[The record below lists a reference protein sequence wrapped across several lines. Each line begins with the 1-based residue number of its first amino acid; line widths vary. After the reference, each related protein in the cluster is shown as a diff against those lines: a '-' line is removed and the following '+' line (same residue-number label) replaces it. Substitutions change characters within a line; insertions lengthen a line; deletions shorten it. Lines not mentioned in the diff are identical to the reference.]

1 MHGRGFWK
9 RLAGAALCGLGLV
22 ACGEQVPNQR
32 ATTSSDLCANDFQQ
46 CVMPVLS
53 GQIRRRG
60 GAVVSCMD
68 SNCHAPG
75 GNGGRFTLGADNDA
89 NFLVVKSFVN
99 FTGPHD
105 SLLLVEPT
113 QDDVSPSA
121 VAAFHGGGEIFPSR
135 SDACY
140 VAIYSWINNQVV
152 DQSSPAC
159 GLCTP
164 IASTFA
170 SCGYP

>member
-1 MHGRGFWK
+1 
-9 RLAGAALCGLGLV
+9 
-22 ACGEQVPNQR
+22 
-32 ATTSSDLCANDFQQ
+32 
-46 CVMPVLS
+46 MPVLS

-60 GAVVSCMD
+60 GAIISCKD
-68 SNCHAPG
+68 GNCHAPG
-75 GNGGRFTLGADNDA
+75 GNGGRFTLGADNSA
-89 NFLVVKSFVN
+89 NFLVVKNFVSFTN
-99 FTGPHD
+99 PDD

-140 VAIYSWINNQVV
+140 VAVHNWINNQVL
-152 DQSSPAC
+152 DQTSAAC

-164 IASTFA
+164 IASTIA